1 VGHHT
6 DLYAPHF
13 HRNRGLCVCAF
24 DLLHHN
30 RRNLRELPLFERK
43 AGLEMLI
50 VANCDDRCEL
60 WRSVDS
66 SRHDRVASREP
77 RRRVRSSRAWSTAI
91 AVSTICSV
99 NGYPPRNGL
108 SAAIRDEK
116 FRRCSNQFAVCRGS
130 RAAATLSA
138 APLSPRA
145 RHRCPSRFRG
155 DSPSMLNRGLPGW
168 AGPSL
173 KQGG

>member
-13 HRNRGLCVCAF
+13 HRNRGLCVLRLRPFTPQWA
-24 DLLHHN
+24 
-30 RRNLRELPLFERK
+30 RNLRELPLLERK
-43 AGLEMLI
+43 ARLEMLI
-50 VANCDDRCEL
+50 VANSDDRCEL

-66 SRHDRVASREP
+66 SRHDRAASREP
-77 RRRVRSSRAWSTAI
+77 RRRVRSSRAWRPAI
-91 AVSTICSV
+91 AVSTNCSV

-108 SAAIRDEK
+108 SAAVRDEK

-138 APLSPRA
+138 PAP
-145 RHRCPSRFRG
+145 
-155 DSPSMLNRGLPGW
+155 
-168 AGPSL
+168 PSL
-173 KQGG
+173 HEPDIAVFHGLEATHPRC